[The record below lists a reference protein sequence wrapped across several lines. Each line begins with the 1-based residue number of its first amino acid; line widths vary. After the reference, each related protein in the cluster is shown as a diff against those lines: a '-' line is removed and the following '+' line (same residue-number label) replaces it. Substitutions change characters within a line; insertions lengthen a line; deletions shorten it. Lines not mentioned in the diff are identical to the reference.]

1 MPPKGKQGTKG
12 QKQILEENRSTL
24 NFYLYIISGCNIVYF
39 LCQWL
44 FFWDSFT
51 TRYVILNLL
60 TTGIYL
66 GSYKFMSFMSRATF
80 DPTTGS
86 LLDAGTDLNM
96 EHGLAEHLKDMILL
110 TAIVHVLTLFTNYFW
125 FLLLLAPSRAFYML
139 WVNIIAP
146 WIFAEAP
153 EVDEKKNKKMERRM
167 KRR

>member
-1 MPPKGKQGTKG
+1 M
-12 QKQILEENRSTL
+12 
-24 NFYLYIISGCNIVYF
+24 
-39 LCQWL
+39 
-44 FFWDSFT
+44 
-51 TRYVILNLL
+51 ILNIL

-66 GSYKFMSFMSRATF
+66 GSYKFMSYMSRATF

-96 EHGLAEHLKDMILL
+96 EHGMAEHLKDMILL
-110 TAIVHVLTLFTNYFW
+110 TAIVHVLTLSTNYFW

-146 WIFAEAP
+146 WVFAEPP
-153 EVDEKKNKKMERRM
+153 EVDEKKTKKAERRM